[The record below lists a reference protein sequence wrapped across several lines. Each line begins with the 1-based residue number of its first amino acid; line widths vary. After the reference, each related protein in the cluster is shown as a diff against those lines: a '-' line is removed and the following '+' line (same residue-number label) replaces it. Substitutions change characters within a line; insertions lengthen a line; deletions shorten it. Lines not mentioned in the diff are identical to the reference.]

1 MRATTVAA
9 IWGINMGRPVN
20 KKDKREF
27 RHESAT
33 ATVFVAT
40 DRTAA
45 IARVLAQKPKQG
57 HGTLLMHQICG
68 WADKNDILL
77 WLEVQR
83 FHYSSRGGMSNDDL
97 IAFYEK
103 FGFQVVDDGQR
114 PTLMERRFQPSRK

>member
-1 MRATTVAA
+1 
-9 IWGINMGRPVN
+9 MGRWVN

-27 RHESAT
+27 RHESAS

-45 IARVLAQKPKQG
+45 IARVLAKKPKQG
-57 HGTLLMHQICG
+57 HGTILMHHICE

-83 FHYSSRGGMSNDDL
+83 FHYSSRGGLSNEDL
-97 IAFYEK
+97 IHFYER
-103 FGFQVVDDGQR
+103 FGFQVVDDGHR
-114 PTLMERRFQPSRK
+114 PILMERRFQPSRK

>member
-1 MRATTVAA
+1 
-9 IWGINMGRPVN
+9 MGRWVN

-57 HGTLLMHQICG
+57 HGTLLMHQICE
-68 WADKNDILL
+68 WADKNDRLL
-77 WLEVQR
+77 WLEGQR
-83 FHYSSRGGMSNDDL
+83 VPYSRRGGRSNEDL
-97 IAFYEK
+97 IHFYEK
-103 FGFQVVDDGQR
+103 FGFQVVDDGER